1 MKFSIGNKSSN
12 ETSLDITIPS
22 EEIENKVASKI
33 SSTQKTVKIKGFRK
47 GKAPLNVV
55 TKFYGPEIR
64 QDVIYDS
71 AISFFYDK
79 VKQKGL
85 KPVGRPN
92 LVPQRIEEGKDV
104 KFKATFATYPEVRVN
119 NLRRLSYKKIICSI
133 DNDDLDNTILNL
145 QKRLSEWDL
154 SEDSSV
160 EGDRVKVNF
169 IGTIDGEEFEGS
181 KAEDA
186 VIEIGSKSMIEGF
199 EEGLLGLKSSEK
211 KTLNLSFPEDY
222 FKKDLAS
229 KKVEF
234 SVEIKEVLKPKLP
247 ELNSEFFN
255 KAGVVAEN
263 EEEFRK
269 QIRKKLEEDLE
280 NLLRNKIK
288 QNLFDALIENNSFQ
302 IPKVMIEAELESLK
316 QNTAKRL
323 GLELKD
329 FEEGNFPMDS
339 LEEEAEKRVRIGVI
353 LNQLIEDKSLKPDPD
368 RVKGLIEQRAS
379 MYKEPQQ
386 VINWF
391 YSNEEQLQNIEAISL
406 EEQVVDIML
415 EESSPVEEQMTYEE
429 CITGN

>member
-92 LVPQRIEEGKDV
+92 LIPQRIEEGKDV

-169 IGTIDGEEFEGS
+169 VGTIDGEEFEGS

-269 QIRKKLEEDLE
+269 QILKKLEEDLE

>member
-1 MKFSIGNKSSN
+1 MQQQKKWSS
-12 ETSLDITIPS
+12 S
-22 EEIENKVASKI
+22 
-33 SSTQKTVKIKGFRK
+33 
-47 GKAPLNVV
+47 
-55 TKFYGPEIR
+55 
-64 QDVIYDS
+64 DS

-92 LVPQRIEEGKDV
+92 LIPQRIEEGKDV

-222 FKKDLAS
+222 FKKELAS
-229 KKVEF
+229 KKVQF

-280 NLLRNKIK
+280 NSR
-288 QNLFDALIENNSFQ
+288 
-302 IPKVMIEAELESLK
+302 ESLH
-316 QNTAKRL
+316 
-323 GLELKD
+323 
-329 FEEGNFPMDS
+329 
-339 LEEEAEKRVRIGVI
+339 
-353 LNQLIEDKSLKPDPD
+353 
-368 RVKGLIEQRAS
+368 
-379 MYKEPQQ
+379 
-386 VINWF
+386 
-391 YSNEEQLQNIEAISL
+391 
-406 EEQVVDIML
+406 
-415 EESSPVEEQMTYEE
+415 ESSFENYQKAY
-429 CITGN
+429 

>member
-1 MKFSIGNKSSN
+1 M
-12 ETSLDITIPS
+12 
-22 EEIENKVASKI
+22 
-33 SSTQKTVKIKGFRK
+33 
-47 GKAPLNVV
+47 
-55 TKFYGPEIR
+55 
-64 QDVIYDS
+64 
-71 AISFFYDK
+71 
-79 VKQKGL
+79 
-85 KPVGRPN
+85 
-92 LVPQRIEEGKDV
+92 
-104 KFKATFATYPEVRVN
+104 
-119 NLRRLSYKKIICSI
+119 
-133 DNDDLDNTILNL
+133 
-145 QKRLSEWDL
+145 
-154 SEDSSV
+154 
-160 EGDRVKVNF
+160 
-169 IGTIDGEEFEGS
+169 
-181 KAEDA
+181 
-186 VIEIGSKSMIEGF
+186 
-199 EEGLLGLKSSEK
+199 
-211 KTLNLSFPEDY
+211 
-222 FKKDLAS
+222 
-229 KKVEF
+229 
-234 SVEIKEVLKPKLP
+234 EIKEVLKPKLP

-288 QNLFDALIENNSFQ
+288 QNLFDALIENNAFQ

>member
-1 MKFSIGNKSSN
+1 M
-12 ETSLDITIPS
+12 
-22 EEIENKVASKI
+22 
-33 SSTQKTVKIKGFRK
+33 
-47 GKAPLNVV
+47 
-55 TKFYGPEIR
+55 
-64 QDVIYDS
+64 
-71 AISFFYDK
+71 
-79 VKQKGL
+79 
-85 KPVGRPN
+85 
-92 LVPQRIEEGKDV
+92 
-104 KFKATFATYPEVRVN
+104 
-119 NLRRLSYKKIICSI
+119 
-133 DNDDLDNTILNL
+133 
-145 QKRLSEWDL
+145 
-154 SEDSSV
+154 
-160 EGDRVKVNF
+160 
-169 IGTIDGEEFEGS
+169 
-181 KAEDA
+181 
-186 VIEIGSKSMIEGF
+186 
-199 EEGLLGLKSSEK
+199 
-211 KTLNLSFPEDY
+211 
-222 FKKDLAS
+222 
-229 KKVEF
+229 
-234 SVEIKEVLKPKLP
+234 LKPKLP

-288 QNLFDALIENNSFQ
+288 QNLFDALIENNAFQ

>member
-1 MKFSIGNKSSN
+1 MKFSLGNKSSN
-12 ETSLDITIPS
+12 ETSLNITIPA

-33 SSTQKTVKIKGFRK
+33 SSTQKTAKIKGFRK

-64 QDVIYDS
+64 QDVIYDL
-71 AISFFYDK
+71 AISLFYAK
-79 VKQKGL
+79 VKEKGL

-92 LVPQRIEEGKDV
+92 LVPERIEEGKDG

-119 NLRRLSYKKIICSI
+119 NLRRLSYKKIVCSI
-133 DNDDLDNTILNL
+133 GNDDLDKTILNL

-154 SEDSSV
+154 SKDSSV
-160 EGDRVKVNF
+160 DGDRVKVNF
-169 IGTIDGEEFEGS
+169 VGTIDGEEFEGS

-186 VIEIGSKSMIEGF
+186 VIEIGSKSMIQGF
-199 EEGLLGLKSSEK
+199 EEGLLGLKSGEQK
-211 KTLNLSFPEDY
+211 ILDLFFPEDY

-229 KKVEF
+229 KKVQF
-234 SVEIKEVLKPKLP
+234 NVDIKEVLKPKMP

-255 KAGVVAEN
+255 KAGVVAED
-263 EEEFRK
+263 EEEFRR
-269 QIRKKLEEDLE
+269 QIRKKLEDDLE

-288 QNLFDALIENNSFQ
+288 QNLFDALVESNPFQ
-302 IPKVMIEAELESLK
+302 VPRVMIEAELESLK

-323 GLELKD
+323 GIELKD
-329 FEEGNFPMDS
+329 FEDGNFPIAS

-368 RVKGLIEQRAS
+368 RVKELIEQRAS

-386 VINWF
+386 VVNWF

-406 EEQVVDIML
+406 EEQVVDIMQ
-415 EESSPVEEQMTYEE
+415 EQSSPVEEQITYEE
-429 CITGN
+429 CIAGN

>member
-1 MKFSIGNKSSN
+1 M
-12 ETSLDITIPS
+12 
-22 EEIENKVASKI
+22 
-33 SSTQKTVKIKGFRK
+33 
-47 GKAPLNVV
+47 
-55 TKFYGPEIR
+55 
-64 QDVIYDS
+64 
-71 AISFFYDK
+71 
-79 VKQKGL
+79 
-85 KPVGRPN
+85 
-92 LVPQRIEEGKDV
+92 
-104 KFKATFATYPEVRVN
+104 
-119 NLRRLSYKKIICSI
+119 
-133 DNDDLDNTILNL
+133 
-145 QKRLSEWDL
+145 
-154 SEDSSV
+154 
-160 EGDRVKVNF
+160 
-169 IGTIDGEEFEGS
+169 
-181 KAEDA
+181 
-186 VIEIGSKSMIEGF
+186 
-199 EEGLLGLKSSEK
+199 
-211 KTLNLSFPEDY
+211 
-222 FKKDLAS
+222 
-229 KKVEF
+229 
-234 SVEIKEVLKPKLP
+234 LKPKLP